1 MVNDWGGWLDH
12 GNYQVRGE
20 VRNTGDSDAE
30 KVAIVITLYDEENHV
45 VGARTVGIPAE
56 LFLVG
61 ATAPFDVTL
70 TPLGPVARYDVEIQG
85 WWAGYQVP
93 ATTAAP

>member
-1 MVNDWGGWLDH
+1 MGDWGGWLDEN
-12 GNYQVRGE
+12 NYQVRGE
-20 VRNTGDSDAE
+20 VRNTGDADAE

-56 LFLVG
+56 LFLTG
-61 ATAPFDVTL
+61 AMAPFDVTL
-70 TPLGPVARYDVEIQG
+70 TPLGPVARYDVEVQG
-85 WWAGYQVP
+85 WWVGYQVP